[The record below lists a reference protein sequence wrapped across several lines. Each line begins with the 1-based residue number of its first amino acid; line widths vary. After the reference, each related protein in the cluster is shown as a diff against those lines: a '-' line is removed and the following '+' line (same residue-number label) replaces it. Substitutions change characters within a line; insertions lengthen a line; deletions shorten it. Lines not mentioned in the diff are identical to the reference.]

1 MSDPSHI
8 LRIARTKGL
17 PYCNHPRIPS
27 RTLYALGYSARPDLM
42 DPGHWGALVASL
54 WVHDSVESELHGKG
68 TGKSGPDI
76 LQHDSRLTHCPIA
89 RYNPE
94 MR

>member
-27 RTLYALGYSARPDLM
+27 RTLHALGYNARPDLM
-42 DPGHWGALVASL
+42 DPGHR
-54 WVHDSVESELHGKG
+54 GKPVG
-68 TGKSGPDI
+68 PRLSG
-76 LQHDSRLTHCPIA
+76 
-89 RYNPE
+89 E
-94 MR
+94 